1 MEKKI
6 EKYNDVQELV
16 NDKVDVFTDT
26 MIEDIQDI
34 VKSEFPEVEGFT
46 WGILPPEYEE
56 VKSKLKDIISN
67 YIHENIV
74 YQTDER
80 LKEEEFLVF

>member
-1 MEKKI
+1 
-6 EKYNDVQELV
+6 
-16 NDKVDVFTDT
+16 
-26 MIEDIQDI
+26 
-34 VKSEFPEVEGFT
+34 VKTEFPEVEGFT

>member
-46 WGILPPEYEE
+46 WGILPPEYKE